1 MFLKFIKDF
10 RLKKIIKKLLPNYK
24 ATASGAKVVTVGIL
38 LDETYFAG
46 REELIQE
53 IAAQGIAPGNIKTL
67 SFFERIKKGQA
78 PECCHFTYKE
88 VGFDG
93 TFAKTDVSDFINT
106 PFDLLISFY
115 DVQKPPLALITLQS
129 KAGFKAG
136 FSTVDNRLNTFMIAS
151 QAEKYKEFTA
161 ELFRYLK
168 ILNKL

>member
-10 RLKKIIKKLLPNYK
+10 RLKKIIKKSLPNYK
-24 ATASGAKVVTVGIL
+24 APASDAGIITVGVV
-38 LDETYFAG
+38 LDETYFAD
-46 REELIQE
+46 REKLIQE
-53 IAAQGIAPGNIKTL
+53 IAEQGIAPGNIQTL
-67 SFFERIKKGQA
+67 SFFDRVKKGQV
-78 PECCHFTYKE
+78 PGCCHFTYKD
-88 VGFDG
+88 VGGDG
-93 TFAKTDVSDFINT
+93 SFSKDDLTAFVNK

-115 DVQKPPLALITLQS
+115 DVQKPPLALVTLKS

-136 FSTVDNRLNTFMIAS
+136 FSTVDNRLNTFMVTS